1 MISFPSIHELVE
13 PLEVGG
19 IIARDGF
26 SFQDHVAARF
36 CLEMLSKEKLIEV
49 RCESQDDVTLLWSE
63 ANIET
68 AEFVQVKGHQLDQ
81 FWSIAKLCEKAKK
94 TSSTGNSLTASREY
108 SILEKSLANDRFTE
122 TSRFRI
128 VTRVDV
134 NNDLEYLKYP
144 VNSLSRD
151 SASRNCKVLLQ
162 DLQARLPQVKSP
174 KGNDIIYWITNTK
187 WDVAHS
193 TDTLQESNLSELRR
207 YVETKNVY
215 LITSKIYELY
225 LKILARVQEAACAD
239 WRTKHDS
246 KKIKQNEF
254 RQWLEYAIQEIKES
268 AISHLS
274 QTLKE
279 KMEDAKMPA
288 DNITTAIYLMERYRE
303 ECLSPKYFEPSNR
316 QFAELELFAELNELR
331 AKYDAGQL
339 ANSNIEFH
347 EACLSRI
354 RDLQS
359 QLPFEPKPALS
370 LLQGCMYFIAGRC
383 GHRFRRLGNEII
395 SEI

>member
-1 MISFPSIHELVE
+1 MISYPSIHELIE
-13 PLEVGG
+13 PLEIGG

-36 CLEMLSKEKLIEV
+36 CIEMLSIERLIEV
-49 RCESQDDVTLLWSE
+49 RCESQDDITLIWSE
-63 ANIET
+63 SNAEI

-81 FWSIAKLCEKAKK
+81 FWSIAKLCEKTKK
-94 TSSTGNSLTASREY
+94 SNGTGNSQIANREY
-108 SILEKSLANDRFTE
+108 SILEKLLANDRFKE
-122 TSRFRI
+122 LSRFRI

-144 VNSLSRD
+144 INSPARD
-151 SASRNCKVLLQ
+151 SASRDCESLCQALQ
-162 DLQARLPQVKSP
+162 VRLPHVSSP
-174 KGNDIIYWITNTK
+174 KGNDIVYWMANTK

-193 TDTLQESNLSELRR
+193 MDALQEGNLSDLRR
-207 YVETKNVY
+207 YVETKNIY
-215 LITSKIYELY
+215 LVTSKIYDLY
-225 LKILARVQEAACAD
+225 LKILTKVQASACAD
-239 WRTKHDS
+239 WRTKHDM
-246 KKIKQNEF
+246 KKIKKHELTH
-254 RQWLEYAIQEIKES
+254 WVECAIQEIKDS
-268 AISHLS
+268 GISHLS

-279 KMEDAKMPA
+279 KMEDARMPS
-288 DNITTAIYLMERYRE
+288 DNVTTAIYLMEQYRG
-303 ECLSPKYFEPSNR
+303 ECLSPKYFEPSDR
-316 QFAELELFAELNELR
+316 QFAELEVFAELNELR

-339 ANSNIEFH
+339 GNSNIEFH
-347 EACLSRI
+347 EACLSKI

-359 QLPFEPKPALS
+359 RLPLEPKPALS